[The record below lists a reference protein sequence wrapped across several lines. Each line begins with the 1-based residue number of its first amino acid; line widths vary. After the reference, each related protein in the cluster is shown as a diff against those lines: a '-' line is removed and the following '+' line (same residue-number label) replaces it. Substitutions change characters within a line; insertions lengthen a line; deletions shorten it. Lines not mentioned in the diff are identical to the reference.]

1 MEKEA
6 VPTDREQNNGWT
18 NINMQFLKYK
28 VLPVLYIMNV
38 FFIISLINVYKPS
51 TTQCITSSPNL
62 KAAKPCTSNCH
73 QQYQL
78 QKRKTNIVY

>member
-1 MEKEA
+1 M
-6 VPTDREQNNGWT
+6 
-18 NINMQFLKYK
+18 FY
-28 VLPVLYIMNV
+28 
-38 FFIISLINVYKPS
+38 FFIISLVNVYKPI

-78 QKRKTNIVY
+78 QKRKTNIVYQRIYMEPRKMVLMNLFARRE

>member
-38 FFIISLINVYKPS
+38 LFLYYFPY
-51 TTQCITSSPNL
+51 
-62 KAAKPCTSNCH
+62 
-73 QQYQL
+73 
-78 QKRKTNIVY
+78 